1 MGEGIK
7 NRYDFVFLFDVKDG
21 NPNGD
26 PDQVNLPRADAEDQ
40 HGLVT
45 DVCIKRKV
53 RNFVALKKVIDK
65 DGKIIPENRYDIFI
79 RQRDINSDD
88 SYLNA
93 IIGKASGNTTSE
105 KRNNLCDDYWDIR
118 TFGAVLSTGE
128 KEGGEAEEKEGEE
141 AAKGKKPKKEKIR
154 GAGTVRGPVQ
164 FTFARSEDRIYQAEH
179 SITRC
184 CVTTEKEKNDQLK
197 KDREFAT
204 TFGRKATVPYALY
217 RMHGFIS
224 AVDARKT
231 GFSEDDLKLLW
242 ESLINAFENDRAAA
256 RGEMN
261 PRKLVIFKHSSHLGN
276 ELSGRL
282 FDRVK
287 ITKNAVLPRGKEDY
301 TISVNKEK
309 LPVDDKNKP
318 LIVIQ
323 EWPEETIY

>member
-1 MGEGIK
+1 MSDVIK

-53 RNFVALKKVIDK
+53 RNYVMLEKELKS
-65 DGKIIPENRYDIFI
+65 PFDIFI
-79 RQRDINSDD
+79 RQEQV
-88 SYLNA
+88 LNK
-93 IIGKASGNTTSE
+93 IIDAASGENIQQRQE
-105 KRNNLCDDYWDIR
+105 GLCNNYFDIR
-118 TFGAVLSTGE
+118 TFGAVLSTGD
-128 KEGGEAEEKEGEE
+128 K
-141 AAKGKKPKKEKIR
+141 

-184 CVTTEKEKNDQLK
+184 AVTTEEDAK
-197 KDREFAT
+197 KQESREYAS
-204 TFGRKATVPYALY
+204 TFGRKSTVPYALY

-224 AVDARKT
+224 AIDARKT
-231 GFSEDDLKLLW
+231 KFSEVDLTLLW
-242 ESLINAFENDRAAA
+242 KSLINAFENDRAAA

-282 FDRVK
+282 FERVK
-287 ITKNAVLPRGKEDY
+287 VTKNSELPRGKNDY
-301 TISVNKEK
+301 TISVDRQN
-309 LPVDDKNKP
+309 LPSDDKKKA
-318 LIVIQ
+318 LIEIK
-323 EWPEETIY
+323 EWPEETIF

>member
-1 MGEGIK
+1 
-7 NRYDFVFLFDVKDG
+7 LFDVKDG

-53 RNFVALKKVIDK
+53 RNYVQLKHDLKT
-65 DGKIIPENRYDIFI
+65 PYDIFI
-79 RQRDINSDD
+79 RQRDINSED
-88 SYLNA
+88 SYLNK
-93 IIGKASGNTTSE
+93 IIGKTPGDTASE
-105 KRNNLCDDYWDIR
+105 KRKKLCDDYYDIR

-128 KEGGEAEEKEGEE
+128 KEGGSGETSEEEGDEG
-141 AAKGKKPKKEKIR
+141 AKSKKPKKEKIR

-184 CVTTEKEKNDQLK
+184 CVTTEKERDDQAK

-217 RMHGFIS
+217 RMHGFVS
-224 AVDARKT
+224 VVDARKT

-242 ESLINAFENDRAAA
+242 ESLVNAFENDRAAA

-276 ELSGRL
+276 DLSGRL
-282 FDRVK
+282 FDRAKVK
-287 ITKNAVLPRGKEDY
+287 KNAELPRGKEDY
-301 TISVNKEK
+301 TIAVDKQN
-309 LPVDDKNKP
+309 LPSGIEIK
-318 LIVIQ
+318 
-323 EWPEETIY
+323 EWPEENVF

>member
-1 MGEGIK
+1 MSDVIK

-53 RNFVALKKVIDK
+53 RNYVMLEKELKS
-65 DGKIIPENRYDIFI
+65 PFDIFI
-79 RQRDINSDD
+79 RQEQV
-88 SYLNA
+88 LNK
-93 IIGKASGNTTSE
+93 IIDAASGENIQQRQE
-105 KRNNLCDDYWDIR
+105 GLCKNYFDIR
-118 TFGAVLSTGE
+118 TFGAVLSTGD
-128 KEGGEAEEKEGEE
+128 K
-141 AAKGKKPKKEKIR
+141 

-184 CVTTEKEKNDQLK
+184 AVTTEEDAK
-197 KDREFAT
+197 KQESREYAS
-204 TFGRKATVPYALY
+204 TFGRKSTVPYALY

-224 AVDARKT
+224 AIDARKT
-231 GFSEDDLKLLW
+231 KFSEVDLTLLW
-242 ESLINAFENDRAAA
+242 KSLINAFENDRAAA

-282 FDRVK
+282 FERVK
-287 ITKNAVLPRGKEDY
+287 VTKNSELPRGKNDY
-301 TISVNKEK
+301 TISVDRQN
-309 LPVDDKNKP
+309 LPSDDKHKA
-318 LIVIQ
+318 LIEIK
-323 EWPEETIY
+323 EWPEENVF

>member
-1 MGEGIK
+1 MGETIK

-53 RNFVALKKVIDK
+53 RNYVMLEKELKS
-65 DGKIIPENRYDIFI
+65 PFDIFI
-79 RQRDINSDD
+79 RQEQI
-88 SYLNA
+88 LNK
-93 IIGKASGNTTSE
+93 IIDAAAGE
-105 KRNNLCDDYWDIR
+105 KIQERQESLCQTYFDIR
-118 TFGAVLSTGE
+118 TFGAVLSTGD
-128 KEGGEAEEKEGEE
+128 K
-141 AAKGKKPKKEKIR
+141 

-184 CVTTEKEKNDQLK
+184 AVTTEEDAKKQEK
-197 KDREFAT
+197 REYAS
-204 TFGRKATVPYALY
+204 TFGRKSTVPYAMY

-224 AVDARKT
+224 AIDAKKT
-231 GFSEDDLKLLW
+231 KFSEDDLKLLW
-242 ESLINAFENDRAAA
+242 KSLINAFEHDRAAA

-301 TISVNKEK
+301 TITVNKET
-309 LPVDDKNKP
+309 LPVDDKNNP

-323 EWPEETIY
+323 QWPEETVY

>member
-1 MGEGIK
+1 MSEPIK

-53 RNFVALKKVIDK
+53 RNYVMLEKELLPPF
-65 DGKIIPENRYDIFI
+65 DIFI
-79 RQRDINSDD
+79 RQEQVLNKIIDAAPGEKIQQRQD
-88 SYLNA
+88 SLC
-93 IIGKASGNTTSE
+93 NT
-105 KRNNLCDDYWDIR
+105 YFDIR

-128 KEGGEAEEKEGEE
+128 K
-141 AAKGKKPKKEKIR
+141 

-184 CVTTEKEKNDQLK
+184 AVTTEENAK
-197 KDREFAT
+197 KQENREHAS
-204 TFGRKATVPYALY
+204 TFGRKSTVPYALY
-217 RMHGFIS
+217 RMHGFVS
-224 AVDARKT
+224 AIDARKT
-231 GFSEDDLKLLW
+231 KFSEVDLTLLW
-242 ESLINAFENDRAAA
+242 KSLINAFENDRAAA

-261 PRKLVIFKHSSHLGN
+261 PRKLVIFKHASHLGN

-282 FDRVK
+282 FERVK
-287 ITKNAVLPRGKEDY
+287 ITKNAELPRGKDDY
-301 TISVNKEK
+301 TISVDK
-309 LPVDDKNKP
+309 LNLPSGIEAK
-318 LIVIQ
+318 
-323 EWPEETIY
+323 EWPEEKVF

>member
-1 MGEGIK
+1 MSAAIK

-53 RNFVALKKVIDK
+53 RNYVMLEKELK
-65 DGKIIPENRYDIFI
+65 PPFDIFI
-79 RQRDINSDD
+79 RQGQILGKISD
-88 SYLNA
+88 S
-93 IIGKASGNTTSE
+93 ASGDNIQQRQNS
-105 KRNNLCDDYWDIR
+105 LCEQYFDIR
-118 TFGAVLSTGE
+118 TFGAVLSVGE
-128 KEGGEAEEKEGEE
+128 K
-141 AAKGKKPKKEKIR
+141 

-164 FTFARSEDRIYQAEH
+164 FTFSRSEDRIYQAEH

-184 CVTTEKEKNDQLK
+184 AVTTEEEAK
-197 KDREFAT
+197 KQENREYAS

-224 AVDARKT
+224 VMDARKT
-231 GFSEDDLKLLW
+231 KFSEDDLKLLW
-242 ESLINAFENDRAAA
+242 KSLINAFENDRAAA

-261 PRKLVIFKHSSHLGN
+261 PRKLVIFKHDSHLGN

-282 FDRVK
+282 LDRVTV
-287 ITKNAVLPRGKEDY
+287 TKNVDLPRRKEDY
-301 TISVNKEK
+301 VIT
-309 LPVDDKNKP
+309 LDKNKLP
-318 LIVIQ
+318 SGIEVK
-323 EWPEETIY
+323 EWPEENVF

>member
-1 MGEGIK
+1 MSETIK

-53 RNFVALKKVIDK
+53 RNYVQLKYEDK
-65 DGKIIPENRYDIFI
+65 DPKSPYDIFI
-79 RQRDINSDD
+79 RQRDITKED

-93 IIGKASGNTTSE
+93 IIEKTPGNTASE
-105 KRNNLCDDYWDIR
+105 KRNKLCDDYYDIR

-128 KEGGEAEEKEGEE
+128 KENNAGATIEEEGDEVTP
-141 AAKGKKPKKEKIR
+141 AKKQKKEKIR

-164 FTFARSEDRIYQAEH
+164 FTFSRSEDRIYQAEH

-184 CVTTEKEKNDQLK
+184 CVTTEKEKSNQLK
-197 KDREFAT
+197 NDREFAT

-217 RMHGFIS
+217 RMHGFVS
-224 AVDARKT
+224 VVDARKT
-231 GFSEDDLKLLW
+231 RFSEEDLKLLW
-242 ESLINAFENDRAAA
+242 ESLVNAFEHDHAAA

-261 PRKLVIFKHSSHLGN
+261 PRKLVIFKHDSHLGN

-282 FDRVK
+282 FERVRV
-287 ITKNAVLPRGKEDY
+287 TKEVELPRCKEDY
-301 TISVNKEK
+301 KIEVNKEN
-309 LPVDDKNKP
+309 LPSGIEIKM
-318 LIVIQ
+318 
-323 EWPEETIY
+323 WPEDKIF

>member
-1 MGEGIK
+1 MGKEIK

-53 RNFVALKKVIDK
+53 RNYVQLKHDLKT
-65 DGKIIPENRYDIFI
+65 PYDIFI
-79 RQRDINSDD
+79 RQRDINEED

-93 IIGKASGNTTSE
+93 AIGKTSGNTASE
-105 KRNNLCDDYWDIR
+105 KRGKLCADYYDIR

-128 KEGGEAEEKEGEE
+128 KGSGGES
-141 AAKGKKPKKEKIR
+141 GKKDTGGAGKAKKQKKEKVR

-184 CVTTEKEKNDQLK
+184 CVTTENEKNEQAK

-224 AVDARKT
+224 AADAKKT
-231 GFSEDDLKLLW
+231 KFSEEDLKLLW

-261 PRKLVIFKHSSHLGN
+261 PRKLVIFKHESHLGN

-282 FDRVK
+282 FKRVS
-287 ITKNAVLPRGKEDY
+287 IERNSELPRKIEDY
-301 TISVNKEK
+301 SII
-309 LPVDDKNKP
+309 VDKGNFP
-318 LIVIQ
+318 SGITVQ
-323 EWPEETIY
+323 EWPEENVF

>member
-1 MGEGIK
+1 MSEPIR

-45 DVCIKRKV
+45 DVCVKRKV
-53 RNFVALKKVIDK
+53 RNYVQLKY
-65 DGKIIPENRYDIFI
+65 ENRTPKAPHDIFI
-79 RQRDINSDD
+79 RQRDINGDE

-93 IIGKASGNTTSE
+93 VIEKAPGITASK
-105 KRNNLCDDYWDIR
+105 KRERLCDDYWDIR

-128 KEGGEAEEKEGEE
+128 KESGERGEE
-141 AAKGKKPKKEKIR
+141 DTEAIKHKKEKIR

-184 CVTTEKEKNDQLK
+184 CVTTKKERDDQAK
-197 KDREFAT
+197 KDREFAS

-224 AVDARKT
+224 AADAKKT
-231 GFSEDDLKLLW
+231 GFSQEDLNLLW

-261 PRKLVIFKHSSHLGN
+261 PVKLVIFKHESHMGN
-276 ELSGRL
+276 DLAGRL
-282 FDRVK
+282 FKRV
-287 ITKNAVLPRGKEDY
+287 AVTGNLELPRKIEDY
-301 TISVNKEK
+301 SIIVNKDN
-309 LPVDDKNKP
+309 LPAGITV
-318 LIVIQ
+318 Q
-323 EWPEETIY
+323 EWPEENVF

>member
-1 MGEGIK
+1 MSEIVK
-7 NRYDFVFLFDVKDG
+7 NRYDFVFFFDVKDG

-53 RNFVALKKVIDK
+53 RNYVQLKHDSKT
-65 DGKIIPENRYDIFI
+65 PYDIFI
-79 RQRDINSDD
+79 RQRDINDAD

-93 IIGKASGNTTSE
+93 IIKKTPGDTTSK
-105 KRNNLCDDYWDIR
+105 KRESLCKDYYDIR

-128 KEGGEAEEKEGEE
+128 KESGEATEEESEE
-141 AAKGKKPKKEKIR
+141 STKSKKQKKEKIR

-184 CVTTEKEKNDQLK
+184 CVTTEKERDDQAK
-197 KDREFAT
+197 KDREFAS

-231 GFSEDDLKLLW
+231 GFSGDDLKLLW
-242 ESLINAFENDRAAA
+242 ESLVNAFENDRAAA

-287 ITKNAVLPRGKEDY
+287 VTKNAELPRGKEDY
-301 TISVNKEK
+301 RIDV
-309 LPVDDKNKP
+309 DKNNLPSGIEVK
-318 LIVIQ
+318 V
-323 EWPEETIY
+323 WPEEHVF

>member
-1 MGEGIK
+1 MTETIK

-40 HGLVT
+40 RGLVT

-53 RNFVALKKVIDK
+53 RNYVHLQHKLAS
-65 DGKIIPENRYDIFI
+65 PYNIFI
-79 RQRDINSDD
+79 RQRDITEPD

-93 IIGKASGNTTSE
+93 VIGKAKGDSAKERRTS
-105 KRNNLCDDYWDIR
+105 LCDDYWDIR

-128 KEGGEAEEKEGEE
+128 KESAEGTEENEEGG
-141 AAKGKKPKKEKIR
+141 GKKQKKEKVR

-164 FTFARSEDRIYQAEH
+164 LTFARSEDRIYQAEH

-184 CVTTEKEKNDQLK
+184 CVTTEDEKNKQMQ
-197 KDREFAT
+197 KDREYAT

-217 RMHGFIS
+217 RMHGFVS
-224 AVDARKT
+224 AVDAAKT
-231 GFSEDDLKLLW
+231 KFSENDLKLLW
-242 ESLINAFENDRAAA
+242 KALVNAFEHDRAAA

-261 PRKLVIFKHSSHLGN
+261 PRKLVIFKHSDPLGN

-282 FDRVK
+282 FERVT
-287 ITKNAVLPRGKEDY
+287 ITKNADLPRGKDDY
-301 TISVNKEK
+301 KIEVNKQN
-309 LPVDDKNKP
+309 LPAGIEVKA
-318 LIVIQ
+318 
-323 EWPEETIY
+323 WPEEAVY

>member
-1 MGEGIK
+1 MSESIK

-53 RNFVALKKVIDK
+53 RNYIQLKYEDK
-65 DGKIIPENRYDIFI
+65 KPKSPYDIFI
-79 RQRDINSDD
+79 RQRDITQED

-93 IIGKASGNTTSE
+93 VIGKTPGNSASE
-105 KRNNLCDDYWDIR
+105 KRKKLCDDYYDIR

-128 KEGGEAEEKEGEE
+128 KESAGESAEEADGDV
-141 AAKGKKPKKEKIR
+141 GKTKKQKKEKVR

-164 FTFARSEDRIYQAEH
+164 FTFSRSEDRIYQAEH

-184 CVTTEKEKNDQLK
+184 CVTTENEKNEQAK

-224 AVDARKT
+224 VADARKT
-231 GFSEDDLKLLW
+231 GFSEEDLKLLW
-242 ESLINAFENDRAAA
+242 ESLVNAFEHDRAAA

-261 PRKLVIFKHSSHLGN
+261 PRKLVIFKHDSHLGN

-282 FDRVK
+282 FERVTV
-287 ITKNAVLPRGKEDY
+287 TKNSELPRKKEDY
-301 TISVNKEK
+301 TIIV
-309 LPVDDKNKP
+309 DKNNLP
-318 LIVIQ
+318 SGITVQ
-323 EWPEETIY
+323 EWPEENVF